1 MNNETTTTI
10 KNEFEKMKLIRLNIK
25 KTLNEI
31 DIKINTLKTIY
42 VELLNT
48 HKDNAYIFGI
58 DSFHFQN
65 KMIESE
71 YVYICKNFT
80 DIENRMYCEYYKL
93 YKMIQEYIK
102 IEINDSKFLN
112 NSVSNKKYPVYK
124 DLELNK
130 NYDFSITSD
139 LHETIILTII
149 ELGEFLSNKMTK
161 LNEDNKHYKKGLYID
176 NMINTINYNNAIL
189 IERINMFIHFMEAFN
204 KHHTKYLLRL
214 LNKSKI
220 MNQMID
226 EDTNI
231 NNNNNE
237 DLTPPLTPN
246 HIIKVDKV
254 DNVDNNTSA
263 NNIIDN
269 AINEFNNNVIEASA
283 DFVSSSTNVLNVSS
297 STNVVSTNV
306 VSADVSDEVTF
317 SV

>member
-1 MNNETTTTI
+1 MNDTTIII
-10 KNEFEKMKLIRLNIK
+10 KNEFEKMKLIRLDIK
-25 KTLNEI
+25 KTFNEI
-31 DIKINTLKTIY
+31 ETKINTLKTIY
-42 VELLNT
+42 IELLNT
-48 HKDNAYIFGI
+48 HQDNTYIFGI

-71 YVYICKNFT
+71 YLYICKNFT
-80 DIENRMYCEYYKL
+80 NIENRMYCEYYKL

-149 ELGEFLSNKMTK
+149 ELGDFLSNKMTK

-220 MNQMID
+220 MDQMID

-246 HIIKVDKV
+246 HIIKVDNV
-254 DNVDNNTSA
+254 DKVDNNTSA

-269 AINEFNNNVIEASA
+269 SINEFNNNVIEATSSA
-283 DFVSSSTNVLNVSS
+283 DVVSADVVNVSS
-297 STNVVSTNV
+297 SADVVSTNV